1 MLDERIQGVITF
13 LHKICPFPPKPFPPR
28 EQQRWHTDLYYED
41 IKYLEYFHLYFGRLK
56 DISLPR
62 SYFSG
67 LTGQI
72 CLDSTNDV
80 PHSKFSNDEGEGVH
94 IASSWITII
103 LSLVII
109 FISNLQRIWSYLT
122 NCMTTSCAKHII
134 RGYDSLSPPPTYPT
148 LQSKCPTSA
157 STRSSNHI
165 TSHLRHYRRKYFLPL
180 LFLLASPPL
189 TSSAPH
195 MHDHKHHSNSKIV
208 TCVGDSITKGS
219 GASSPDKTYPALLE
233 RLLQDHYKPLTHHLS
248 STHLSTH
255 PINVI
260 NFGVSSMCATK
271 KSDHPYWKTEE
282 IKGALKSQPS
292 IVLIMFGTN
301 DAKAVNWNE
310 TAYISDYKEMVY

>member
-134 RGYDSLSPPPTYPT
+134 RGYDSLSPLPLIQHCNQSALPLPPHVHP
-148 LQSKCPTSA
+148 
-157 STRSSNHI
+157 I
-165 TSHLRHYRRKYFLPL
+165 TSLPISVIIDVNTSCL
-180 LFLLASPPL
+180 CCSFSHPPPSHRL
-189 TSSAPH
+189 HHTCTTTSTTA
-195 MHDHKHHSNSKIV
+195 I
-208 TCVGDSITKGS
+208 
-219 GASSPDKTYPALLE
+219 
-233 RLLQDHYKPLTHHLS
+233 
-248 STHLSTH
+248 
-255 PINVI
+255 
-260 NFGVSSMCATK
+260 
-271 KSDHPYWKTEE
+271 
-282 IKGALKSQPS
+282 LK
-292 IVLIMFGTN
+292 
-301 DAKAVNWNE
+301 
-310 TAYISDYKEMVY
+310 